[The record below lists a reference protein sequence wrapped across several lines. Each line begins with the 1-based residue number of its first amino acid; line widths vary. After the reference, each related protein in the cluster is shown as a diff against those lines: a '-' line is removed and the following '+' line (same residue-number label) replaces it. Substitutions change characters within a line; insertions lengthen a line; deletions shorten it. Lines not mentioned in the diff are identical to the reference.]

1 MGTGMIRRLAWLLA
15 AIALL
20 GGAGF
25 WYARQQ
31 IAPAISS
38 VVASSLESLHEQN
51 RLTAFAARFVTVVTS
66 RKGLYGLNAEKTLI
80 VPGMVR
86 YEVDLAKLKQKDLRW
101 DAATQTLRVTL
112 PPIEIAGPEFDLG
125 AIREYQ
131 SGAVLMALTD
141 AERQLDAQNRAK
153 AQADMI
159 AQARAEPML
168 RLARDASQRAIERS
182 FALPLAAAG
191 IEGKVI
197 VGF

>member
-1 MGTGMIRRLAWLLA
+1 MGAGMMRRLGWLLA

-86 YEVDLAKLKQKDLRW
+86 YEVDLAKLRQKDLRW

-112 PPIEIAGPEFDLG
+112 PPIEIAGPEFDLS

-141 AERQLDAQNRAK
+141 AERQLDAANRAK
-153 AQADMI
+153 AQADMV
-159 AQARAEPML
+159 AQARAGPAL
-168 RLARDASQRAIERS
+168 RLARGAPPCRS
-182 FALPLAAAG
+182 RRRG
-191 IEGKVI
+191 
-197 VGF
+197 

>member
-1 MGTGMIRRLAWLLA
+1 MIRRLAWLLA

-80 VPGMVR
+80 VPGMQFHMR
-86 YEVDLAKLKQKDLRW
+86 GTPLAGIDRVLPGQL
-101 DAATQTLRVTL
+101 VTL
-112 PPIEIAGPEFDLG
+112 GESIL
-125 AIREYQ
+125 
-131 SGAVLMALTD
+131 AVLSAILF
-141 AERQLDAQNRAK
+141 
-153 AQADMI
+153 
-159 AQARAEPML
+159 
-168 RLARDASQRAIERS
+168 QR
-182 FALPLAAAG
+182 
-191 IEGKVI
+191 GKWKSVK
-197 VGF
+197 V